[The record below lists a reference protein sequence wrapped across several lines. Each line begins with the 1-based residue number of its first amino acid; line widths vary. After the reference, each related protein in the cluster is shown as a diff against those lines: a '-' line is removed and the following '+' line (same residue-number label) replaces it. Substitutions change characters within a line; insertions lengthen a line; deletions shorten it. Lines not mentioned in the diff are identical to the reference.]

1 MKTSARTVGRLGS
14 SKMTPLTERL
24 TEENLRDIKIST
36 EKLIEMFR
44 YLDNQG
50 YSAMNLKLIIDLIG
64 NLEEA

>member
-1 MKTSARTVGRLGS
+1 
-14 SKMTPLTERL
+14 MTPLTERL

-50 YSAMNLKLIIDLIG
+50 YSAMNLKLIIDSIG
-64 NLEEA
+64 NLEDAQ